1 MFFTL
6 LISIF
11 NSFLGKTQNWI
22 LSTNWQMRL
31 QNWLCHNM
39 IIKSDQLY
47 LEVDKILDRRQVLSF
62 TSFKEIHWS
71 EFTRWCTKVW
81 NNEIRYVQKLE
92 EQEHINASLDP
103 FLTIK
108 PKEVGKKSCPSDIC
122 SILYFAICITKI
134 NVKNSKKKSS
144 KEHAKIQQNLKKSR
158 KNSFIILKIAN

>member
-1 MFFTL
+1 
-6 LISIF
+6 
-11 NSFLGKTQNWI
+11 
-22 LSTNWQMRL
+22 MRL

-103 FLTIK
+103 FFNNK
-108 PKEVGKKSCPSDIC
+108 AQGSG
-122 SILYFAICITKI
+122 
-134 NVKNSKKKSS
+134 
-144 KEHAKIQQNLKKSR
+144 
-158 KNSFIILKIAN
+158 

>member
-1 MFFTL
+1 M
-6 LISIF
+6 
-11 NSFLGKTQNWI
+11 
-22 LSTNWQMRL
+22 
-31 QNWLCHNM
+31 
-39 IIKSDQLY
+39 
-47 LEVDKILDRRQVLSF
+47 EVDKILDRRQVLSF

-134 NVKNSKKKSS
+134 NVKNSKKKII
-144 KEHAKIQQNLKKSR
+144 KRAC
-158 KNSFIILKIAN
+158 KNSTKSKKVTKKFFYNPKNSKLKILKNLENLENHEKLV